1 MTITNENIFQADYEV
16 AETWRGHNGANDQGN
31 HPATKVIIPKQF
43 IDDVKALCGYSRYA
57 ELAPG
62 MTIKMSLKEALNVM
76 PRKRARLDSYKS
88 LIGFLSDEMDV
99 SLIIHS
105 QKSKKYEE

>member
-43 IDDVKALCGYSRYA
+43 IDDVKALCDYSGYT
-57 ELAPG
+57 ELTPG
-62 MTIKMSLKEALNVM
+62 MTIRMSLREALSIM
-76 PRKRARLDSYKS
+76 PRRRKRLDSFQS
-88 LIGFLSDEMDV
+88 LIRFLHDEMAV
-99 SLIIHS
+99 TLIINS
-105 QKSKKYEE
+105 QKTNRNEK